1 MSNNTNKDYTQL
13 HIHAADHPKAYAP
26 HILILNIVMSILGAI
41 IGLELIVRTGVAPN
55 TSIVGALFAII
66 ISRIPIAVLK
76 KYQSIHCQ
84 NLIQTTISGATFSA
98 ANCFLLPIGVP
109 VIMGEPELMFP
120 MLIGSFLSTVI
131 AATILYKTFDSEMF
145 PAEGAWPPGVASAQS
160 ILAVVEKGKKALLL
174 LVGMAIGIGGK
185 IIGIP
190 TDLLGV
196 SWFGDFAAMTALG
209 VGSIVIGIIKAN
221 GFIINIFNQSFPIIT
236 DLFGEGADLMSKQM
250 FQYMPHG
257 IMIGAGIISL
267 VQCGRMLFKKSDG
280 DSAASKFS
288 SSMANMKKAL
298 GGGYVAYL
306 VVAVLLAVIT
316 GIWSEMNFFQLIIWV
331 IFSAFAAI
339 ASELIVGISAMYSGW
354 FPGFATAL
362 IFLIVGMLIGFPA
375 IPLGILVAYTSATGP
390 AFSDMAYDLKCG
402 YILRG
407 CGHFLIVGML
417 IGFPAIPLGILVAY
431 TSATGPAF
439 SDMAYDLKCGYIL
452 RGCGQDSE
460 LELEGRKQQYYS
472 EIIGFVVAF
481 VLVAIMANKYFDQ
494 GLFAPVD
501 ATFAA
506 TIEAGAG
513 AGVAKWLI
521 IWAIP
526 GAIIQLL
533 GGSRQIGILFAP
545 RLMLH
550 LQQPLKQVQVQ
561 VWQNG

>member
-1 MSNNTNKDYTQL
+1 MSNNPNKDYTQL
-13 HIHAADHPKAYAP
+13 HIRASEHPKAYAP
-26 HILILNIVMSILGAI
+26 HILILNIVMSVLGAI

-66 ISRIPIAVLK
+66 ISRIPIAILK

-84 NLIQTTISGATFSA
+84 NLIQTSISGATFSA

-109 VIMGEPELMFP
+109 VIMGRMDLMYP
-120 MLIGSFLSTVI
+120 MLIGSFLATI
-131 AATILYKTFDSEMF
+131 IDATILYKTFDSEMF
-145 PAEGAWPPGVASAQS
+145 PAEGAWPPGVASAES
-160 ILAVVEKGKKALLL
+160 ILAVVQKGKKALLL
-174 LVGMAIGIGGK
+174 LAGMGIGIGGK
-185 IIGIP
+185 MIGIP

-196 SWFGDFAAMTALG
+196 SWFGDFAAMAALG
-209 VGSIVIGIIKAN
+209 VGSLVIGIIKTN
-221 GFIINIFNQSFPIIT
+221 GFIIDIFGTSLPVIT
-236 DLFGEGADLMSKQM
+236 DLFGEGADLMARPM

-257 IMIGAGIISL
+257 IMIGAGLISL
-267 VQCGRMLFKKSDG
+267 IQCGRMLLKKSDG
-280 DSAASKFS
+280 NSAAGKFS

-306 VVAVLLAVIT
+306 IVAVLLAVIT
-316 GIWSEMNFFQLIIWV
+316 GIWSDMSMFQLIIWV

-407 CGHFLIVGML
+407 CG
-417 IGFPAIPLGILVAY
+417 
-431 TSATGPAF
+431 
-439 SDMAYDLKCGYIL
+439 
-452 RGCGQDSE
+452 QDQE

-472 EIIGFVVAF
+472 EMIGFVVAF
-481 VLVAIMANKYFDQ
+481 VLVAIMAGKYFDQ

-513 AGVAKWLI
+513 AGVAKWLV

-533 GGSRQIGILFAP
+533 GGSRQVGILFATGLP
-545 RLMLH
+545 
-550 LQQPLKQVQVQ
+550 VGSTI
-561 VWQNG
+561 NGLTILIALVLRYVLVKRNKENEQTLNILGAGSLAGAALYSFFTATLSLGKKK

>member
-1 MSNNTNKDYTQL
+1 MSNNPNKDYTQL
-13 HIHAADHPKAYAP
+13 HIHASKHPKAYAP
-26 HILILNIVMSILGAI
+26 HILILNIVMSVLGAI

-66 ISRIPIAVLK
+66 ISRIPIAILK

-84 NLIQTTISGATFSA
+84 NLIQTSISGATFSA

-109 VIMGEPELMFP
+109 VIMGRMDLMYP
-120 MLIGSFLSTVI
+120 MLIGAFLATI
-131 AATILYKTFDSEMF
+131 IDATILYKTFDSEMF
-145 PAEGAWPPGVASAQS
+145 PAEGAWPPGVASAES
-160 ILAVVEKGKKALLL
+160 ILAVVQKGKKALLL
-174 LVGMAIGIGGK
+174 LAGMGIGIGGK
-185 IIGIP
+185 MIGIP

-196 SWFGDFAAMTALG
+196 SWFGDFAAMAALG
-209 VGSIVIGIIKAN
+209 VGSIVIGIIKTN
-221 GFIINIFNQSFPIIT
+221 GFIIDIFGTSLPVIT
-236 DLFGEGADLMSKQM
+236 DLFGEGADLMAQPM

-257 IMIGAGIISL
+257 IMIGAGLISL
-267 VQCGRMLFKKSDG
+267 IQCGRMLLKKSDG
-280 DSAASKFS
+280 NSAAGKFS

-306 VVAVLLAVIT
+306 IVAVLLAVIT
-316 GIWSEMNFFQLIIWV
+316 GIWSDMSMFQLIIWV

-407 CGHFLIVGML
+407 CG
-417 IGFPAIPLGILVAY
+417 
-431 TSATGPAF
+431 
-439 SDMAYDLKCGYIL
+439 
-452 RGCGQDSE
+452 QNQE

-472 EIIGFVVAF
+472 EMIGFVVAF
-481 VLVAIMANKYFDQ
+481 VLVAIMAGKYFDQ

-513 AGVAKWLI
+513 AGVAKWLV

-533 GGSRQIGILFAP
+533 GGSRQVGILFATG
-545 RLMLH
+545 LL
-550 LQQPLKQVQVQ
+550 VGSTI
-561 VWQNG
+561 NGLTILIALVLRYVLVKRNKENEQTLNILGAGSLAGAALYSFFTATLSLGKKK

>member
-1 MSNNTNKDYTQL
+1 MSNNPNKDYTQL
-13 HIHAADHPKAYAP
+13 HIRASEHPKAYAP
-26 HILILNIVMSILGAI
+26 HILILNIVMSVLGAI

-66 ISRIPIAVLK
+66 ISRIPIAILK

-84 NLIQTTISGATFSA
+84 NLIQTSISGATFSA

-109 VIMGEPELMFP
+109 VIMGRMDLMYP
-120 MLIGSFLSTVI
+120 MLIGSFLATI
-131 AATILYKTFDSEMF
+131 IDATILYKTFDSEMF
-145 PAEGAWPPGVASAQS
+145 PAEGAWPPGVASAES
-160 ILAVVEKGKKALLL
+160 ILAVVQKGKKALLL
-174 LVGMAIGIGGK
+174 LAGMGIGIGGK
-185 IIGIP
+185 MIGIP

-196 SWFGDFAAMTALG
+196 SWFGDFAAMAALG
-209 VGSIVIGIIKAN
+209 VGSIVIGIIKTN
-221 GFIINIFNQSFPIIT
+221 GFIIDIFGTSLPVIT
-236 DLFGEGADLMSKQM
+236 DLFGEGADLMAQPM

-257 IMIGAGIISL
+257 IMIGAGLISL
-267 VQCGRMLFKKSDG
+267 IQCGRMLLKKSDG
-280 DSAASKFS
+280 NSAAGKFS

-298 GGGYVAYL
+298 GGYVAYL
-306 VVAVLLAVIT
+306 IVAVLLAVIT
-316 GIWSEMNFFQLIIWV
+316 GIWSDMSMFQLIIWV

-407 CGHFLIVGML
+407 CG
-417 IGFPAIPLGILVAY
+417 
-431 TSATGPAF
+431 
-439 SDMAYDLKCGYIL
+439 
-452 RGCGQDSE
+452 QDQE

-472 EIIGFVVAF
+472 EMIGFVVAF
-481 VLVAIMANKYFDQ
+481 VLVAIMAGKYFDQ

-513 AGVAKWLI
+513 AGVAKWLV

-533 GGSRQIGILFAP
+533 GGSRQVGILFATG
-545 RLMLH
+545 LL
-550 LQQPLKQVQVQ
+550 VGSTI
-561 VWQNG
+561 NGLTILIALVLRYVLVKRNKENEQTLNILGAGSLAGAALYSFFTATLSLGKKK

>member
-1 MSNNTNKDYTQL
+1 MSNNTKKDYTQL
-13 HIHAADHPKAYAP
+13 HIHASEHPKAYAP
-26 HILILNIVMSILGAI
+26 HILILNIVMSVLGAI

-66 ISRIPIAVLK
+66 ISRIPIAILK

-84 NLIQTTISGATFSA
+84 NLIQTSISGATFSA

-109 VIMGEPELMFP
+109 VIMGRMDLMYP
-120 MLIGSFLSTVI
+120 MLIGSFLATI
-131 AATILYKTFDSEMF
+131 IDATILYKTFDSEMF
-145 PAEGAWPPGVASAQS
+145 PAEGAWPPGVASAES
-160 ILAVVEKGKKALLL
+160 ILAVVQKGKKALLL
-174 LVGMAIGIGGK
+174 LAGMGIGIGGK
-185 IIGIP
+185 MIGIP

-196 SWFGDFAAMTALG
+196 SWFGDFVAMAALG
-209 VGSIVIGIIKAN
+209 VGSLVIGIIKTN
-221 GFIINIFNQSFPIIT
+221 GFIIDIFGTSLPVIT
-236 DLFGEGADLMSKQM
+236 DLFGEGADLMAQPM

-257 IMIGAGIISL
+257 IMIGAGLISL
-267 VQCGRMLFKKSDG
+267 IQCGRMLLKKSDG
-280 DSAASKFS
+280 NSAAGKFS

-298 GGGYVAYL
+298 GGGYIAYL
-306 VVAVLLAVIT
+306 IVAVLLAVIT
-316 GIWSEMNFFQLIIWV
+316 GIWSDMSMLQLIIWIV
-331 IFSAFAAI
+331 FSAFAAI

-407 CGHFLIVGML
+407 CG
-417 IGFPAIPLGILVAY
+417 
-431 TSATGPAF
+431 
-439 SDMAYDLKCGYIL
+439 
-452 RGCGQDSE
+452 QDQE

-472 EIIGFVVAF
+472 EMIGFVVAF
-481 VLVAIMANKYFDQ
+481 VLVAIMAGKYFDQ

-513 AGVAKWLI
+513 AGVAKWLV

-533 GGSRQIGILFAP
+533 GGSRQVGILFATG
-545 RLMLH
+545 LL
-550 LQQPLKQVQVQ
+550 VGSTI
-561 VWQNG
+561 NGLTILIALVLRYVLVKRNKENEQTLNILGAGSLAGAALYSFFTATLSLGKKK

>member
-1 MSNNTNKDYTQL
+1 MSNNPNKDYTQL
-13 HIHAADHPKAYAP
+13 HIRASEHPKAYAP
-26 HILILNIVMSILGAI
+26 HILILNIVMSVLGAI

-66 ISRIPIAVLK
+66 ISRIPIAILK

-84 NLIQTTISGATFSA
+84 NLIQTSISGATFSA

-109 VIMGEPELMFP
+109 VIMGRMDLMYP
-120 MLIGSFLSTVI
+120 MLIGSFLATI
-131 AATILYKTFDSEMF
+131 IDATILYKTFDSEMF
-145 PAEGAWPPGVASAQS
+145 PAEGAWPPGVASAES
-160 ILAVVEKGKKALLL
+160 ILAVVQKGKKALLIL
-174 LVGMAIGIGGK
+174 AGMGIGIGGK
-185 IIGIP
+185 MIGIP

-196 SWFGDFAAMTALG
+196 CWFGDFAAMAALG
-209 VGSIVIGIIKAN
+209 VGSLVIGIIKTN
-221 GFIINIFNQSFPIIT
+221 GFIIDIFGTSLPVIT
-236 DLFGEGADLMSKQM
+236 DLFGEGADLMARPM

-257 IMIGAGIISL
+257 IMIGAGLISL
-267 VQCGRMLFKKSDG
+267 IQCGRMLLKKSDG
-280 DSAASKFS
+280 NSAAGKFS

-306 VVAVLLAVIT
+306 IVAVLLAVIT
-316 GIWSEMNFFQLIIWV
+316 GIWSDMSMFQLIIWV

-407 CGHFLIVGML
+407 CG
-417 IGFPAIPLGILVAY
+417 
-431 TSATGPAF
+431 
-439 SDMAYDLKCGYIL
+439 
-452 RGCGQDSE
+452 QDQE

-472 EIIGFVVAF
+472 EMIGFVVAF
-481 VLVAIMANKYFDQ
+481 VLVAIMAGKYFDQ

-513 AGVAKWLI
+513 AGVAKWLV

-533 GGSRQIGILFAP
+533 GGSRQVGILFATG
-545 RLMLH
+545 LL
-550 LQQPLKQVQVQ
+550 VGSTI
-561 VWQNG
+561 NGLTILIALVLRYVLVKRNKENEQTLNILGVGSLAGAALYSFFTATLSLGKKK